1 MKKVVLMISKR
12 QIDWNDLRVLLEVS
26 ATGSL
31 NAAATRLGTTQP
43 TISRK
48 ISELEA
54 YFQAPL
60 VVRSKT
66 GSALTERALEVLPF
80 ITKMARA
87 GIQVEKLVRHKD
99 DTTDGNVV
107 IAGTDL
113 ISTHLIAPKL
123 GAFSEKYPNITI
135 KLDCGF
141 WQTDLEMMRPDIT
154 VGYSK
159 PSEQE
164 AHSEIIGHGHYCWF
178 ASLAYLKQN
187 GIPRE
192 YGDLM
197 SHMLVWHVGQQHQRE
212 DWPADT
218 EAFATLARSRMRVI
232 TNSSAAFLAALKG
245 GAGIGALPSFM
256 CEANH
261 DLVPLQLPEGRDG
274 NIYLSTDK
282 TVSQSTVV
290 RKVSHWL
297 KTEIFNQPDNQ
308 WLADEF
314 HHPHEWWSA
323 LYPEMLETF
332 AEVSSQK
339 NRPANYPSWPAANVR
354 KRQLFDPKLFI

>member
-1 MKKVVLMISKR
+1 MISKR
-12 QIDWNDLRVLLEVS
+12 QIDWNDLRVLLEV
-26 ATGSL
+26 AETGSL
-31 NAAATRLGTTQP
+31 NGAATRLGTTQP

-66 GSALTERALEVLPF
+66 GSELTERAHEVLPF

-99 DTTDGNVV
+99 NTASGNVV

-113 ISTHLIAPKL
+113 ISTYMIAPKL
-123 GAFSEKYPNITI
+123 GAFAQKYPNITI
-135 KLDCGF
+135 QLDCGF
-141 WQTDLEMMRPDIT
+141 WQTDLEMRRPDIN

-159 PSEQE
+159 PSDQE

-178 ASLAYLKQN
+178 ASIEYLKQH
-187 GIPRE
+187 GIPLE

-197 SHMLVWHVGQQHQRE
+197 SHTLVWHVGQQHQRE
-212 DWPADT
+212 NWPADT

-256 CEANH
+256 CEVH
-261 DLVPLQLPEGRDG
+261 PDLVPLKLPEVNDV
-274 NIYLSTDK
+274 NIYFSTDK

-290 RKVSHWL
+290 RKASRWL
-297 KTEIFNQPDNQ
+297 RTEVFNQTDNQ
-308 WLADEF
+308 WLIDEL
-314 HHPHEWWSA
+314 HHPYDWWSA
-323 LYPEMLETF
+323 QYPEMLE
-332 AEVSSQK
+332 ALSEISSQK
-339 NRPANYPSWPAANVR
+339 IKPSDPPPWPTTNVP
-354 KRQLFDPKLFI
+354 QGHLTSSKLLI

>member
-1 MKKVVLMISKR
+1 MISKR
-12 QIDWNDLRVLLEVS
+12 QIDWNDLRVLLEV
-26 ATGSL
+26 AETGSL
-31 NAAATRLGTTQP
+31 NAAASRLGTTQP

-66 GSALTERALEVLPF
+66 GSALTERAQEVLPF

-99 DTTDGNVV
+99 NTTEGNVV

-113 ISTHLIAPKL
+113 ISTHLIAPTL
-123 GAFSEKYPNITI
+123 GAFAEKYPNITI
-135 KLDCGF
+135 QLECGF

-164 AHSEIIGHGHYCWF
+164 AHSEVIGHGHYCWF
-178 ASLAYLKQN
+178 ASIEYLKQH
-187 GIPRE
+187 GIPHE

-197 SHMLVWHVGQQHQRE
+197 SHTLVWHVGQQHQRE

-261 DLVPLQLPEGRDG
+261 DLVPLQLPEGKDG

-290 RKVSHWL
+290 RKVSRWL
-297 KTEIFNQPDNQ
+297 KTEVFGRPDDK
-308 WLADEF
+308 WLVDEF
-314 HHPHEWWSA
+314 HHPYDWWSTRFPEQLEA
-323 LYPEMLETF
+323 LTEAL
-332 AEVSSQK
+332 SQRPK
-339 NRPANYPSWPAANVR
+339 PANSPSWPTTNAP
-354 KRQLFDPKLFI
+354 QTEFFGPKLLI